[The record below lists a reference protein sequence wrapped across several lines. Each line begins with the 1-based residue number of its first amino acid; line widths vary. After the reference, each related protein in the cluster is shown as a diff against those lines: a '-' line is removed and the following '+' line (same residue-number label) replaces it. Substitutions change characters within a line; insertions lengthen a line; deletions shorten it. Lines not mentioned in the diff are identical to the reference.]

1 MSVTFLRQS
10 QSLSA
15 DDDHYQFLS
24 SSHPDAIRGV
34 YGENFE
40 RLLSIKQHFD
50 PDNFFRHS
58 LWPAAGHKG
67 DLLASAE
74 DRAQDSTVSED
85 VMKTWKEE
93 DQPIGRDGVL
103 GIGVNGFSV

>member
-1 MSVTFLRQS
+1 
-10 QSLSA
+10 
-15 DDDHYQFLS
+15 
-24 SSHPDAIRGV
+24 V

-58 LWPAAGHKG
+58 LWPAAGHRG
-67 DLLASAE
+67 DLLASVE
-74 DRAQDSTVSED
+74 DRAQSSTISED

-103 GIGVNGFSV
+103 GIGVNGCSV